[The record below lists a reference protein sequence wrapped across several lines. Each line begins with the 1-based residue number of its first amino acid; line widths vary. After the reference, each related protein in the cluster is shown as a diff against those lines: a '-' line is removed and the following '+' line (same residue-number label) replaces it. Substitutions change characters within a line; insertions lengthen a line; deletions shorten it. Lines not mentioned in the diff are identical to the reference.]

1 MQSFSRL
8 IHPRYWLTWISLGCL
23 YCINLLPWRLKMAVG
38 RGLGYFAYFSLKRF
52 RTIARINLKLCFPQ
66 WSEAQRQQLLKAHF
80 KSLGMGVIETAASIW
95 TPNKRFTQIKVQI
108 EGLEQIQELQSNK
121 QGVLILIA
129 HFTSLSICERLFHQ
143 FIPIYGIYR
152 TPSNAVINYLLQ
164 KKHQQRN
171 MSLIYH
177 RDLKKIFKTLKQG
190 QVVLWAMDQDYGPK
204 HSEFVPFFNI
214 QTATITAAE
223 RYVKN
228 TDAKLMSGFY
238 FRVPEGYRI
247 IFQPIKTAVM
257 QQFNQQLQDAI
268 MLHPEQY
275 LWIHRRFKT
284 RPNQEKDF
292 YCSDEC

>member
-1 MQSFSRL
+1 
-8 IHPRYWLTWISLGCL
+8 
-23 YCINLLPWRLKMAVG
+23 MAIG
-38 RGLGYFAYFSLKRF
+38 RGLGYWAYFILKRF

-66 WSEAQRQQLLKAHF
+66 WSQTQRQQLLKSHF
-80 KSLGMGVIETAASIW
+80 KSLGMGVIETAVSIW
-95 TPNKRFTQIKVQI
+95 TPSKRFTQIKVQI
-108 EGLEQIQELQSNK
+108 EGLAHVQELQSNK
-121 QGVLILIA
+121 HGVLILIA
-129 HFTSLSICERLFHQ
+129 HFTSLSICERLLHQ
-143 FIPIYGIYR
+143 FIPIHSIYR
-152 TPSNAVINYLLQ
+152 VPSDAVIHYLLQ
-164 KKHQQRN
+164 KKHQQRD

-228 TDAKLMSGFY
+228 TGARLMSGFY
-238 FRVPEGYRI
+238 FRTPEGYRI
-247 IFQPIKTAVM
+247 VIQPIKTPVM

-268 MLHPEQY
+268 VLHPEQY

-292 YCSDEC
+292 YCSD